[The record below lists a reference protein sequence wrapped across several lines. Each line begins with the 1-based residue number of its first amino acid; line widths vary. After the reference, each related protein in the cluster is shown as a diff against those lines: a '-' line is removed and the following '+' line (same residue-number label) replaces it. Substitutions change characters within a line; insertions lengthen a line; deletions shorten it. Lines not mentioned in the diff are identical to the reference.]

1 LYFLLK
7 RKRKE
12 IIVATIGRKAEHLAS
27 VYESVRNKKKYMYFK
42 NIFCYT
48 YIKNNKK
55 ILKKYFNIIL
65 SKK

>member
-1 LYFLLK
+1 
-7 RKRKE
+7 
-12 IIVATIGRKAEHLAS
+12 
-27 VYESVRNKKKYMYFK
+27 MYFK

>member
-27 VYESVRNKKKYMYFK
+27 VYESVRNKK
-42 NIFCYT
+42 NIC
-48 YIKNNKK
+48 
-55 ILKKYFNIIL
+55 ILKIYFVILILKIIR
-65 SKK
+65 KF